1 MKKQVEEKVAAPTKK
16 KSLNKVFTES
26 LFKKIPTPALTTP
39 RAVLLGSIIIALAI
53 LTSGGIIR
61 IKGVNSVLGV
71 STESTKSATNPS
83 SSPQPSTPPIVANAT
98 LGRYPIEGNNNAR
111 VTVIE
116 FADLRCPFCDQ
127 FFKNTQ
133 PQLKKDY
140 IDTGKIRFAF
150 RDYEFLGAASVTA
163 GNAAACAN
171 EQNAFW
177 KYHDYLYQNQPDESD
192 TSMFN
197 TDKLTSIAQGLGLN
211 ADQFRSCLSST
222 KYAGGVNGDYAD
234 GQKAGVTGTPTFL
247 IGRSTPQGVEN
258 AQMIVGAQPYS
269 VFQSAINALL
279 Q

>member
-1 MKKQVEEKVAAPTKK
+1 MKKQVEEKPSAVPTKK
-16 KSLNKVFTES
+16 KEE
-26 LFKKIPTPALTTP
+26 KKIMTEPVVDKVSSPLLTTP
-39 RAVLLGSIIIALAI
+39 RAVLIGSLIIAIAI

-61 IKGVNSVLGV
+61 IKGVNSTLGASTQSNV
-71 STESTKSATNPS
+71 SNSSTT
-83 SSPQPSTPPIVANAT
+83 PQPTTPTVVSNAS
-98 LGRYPIEGNNNAR
+98 LGRYPIQGNNNAK

-140 IDTGKIRFAF
+140 IDTGKIRYAF

-192 TSMFN
+192 TSMYT
-197 TDKLTSIAQGLGLN
+197 TDKLTSIAQDLGLN
-211 ADQFRSCLSST
+211 GDQFRSCLSST
-222 KYAGGVNGDYAD
+222 KYAKDVDGDYAD
-234 GQKAGVTGTPTFL
+234 GQKIGVTGTPTFL
-247 IGRSTPQGVEN
+247 IGRSTAQGVEN
-258 AQMIVGAQPYS
+258 AQVIVGAQPYS
-269 VFQSAINALL
+269 VFQTAINALL